1 MDKNDQNRQFEVW
14 LAAYNKRLIEIART
28 CVSGPAEEKLSEDQ
42 GAPREGNA
50 VQTQARPKA
59 D

>member
-1 MDKNDQNRQFEVW
+1 VDKNDQNRQFEVW

-28 CVSGPAEEKLSEDQ
+28 CVSGHAEEKISEDQ
-42 GAPREGNA
+42 GAPREGSA
-50 VQTQARPKA
+50 VPTQIRPKA

>member
-1 MDKNDQNRQFEVW
+1 VDKNDQNRQFEVW

-28 CVSGPAEEKLSEDQ
+28 CVSGPAEEKISEDQ
-42 GAPREGNA
+42 GASREGSA
-50 VQTQARPKA
+50 LPRQIRPKA